1 MKISGGVWHNLL
13 SRSYEWYRLPPH
25 GEFAPPSSPPWT
37 YPKLSILSSPVT
49 FNGLKGLRHSILSY
63 LTIDKITFRLKEIV

>member
-13 SRSYEWYRLPPH
+13 SRSYEWYRLPP
-25 GEFAPPSSPPWT
+25 PPMASSPPWT